1 MNLSKLSQHAA
12 AGAIKSQ
19 WINHSFLRWL
29 IFSCM
34 AVLLCLGSLSA
45 HAQPAQNTAQQT
57 QNQQGTPEYFNPTGF
72 VDEALA
78 HGLAEVALAKLALEK
93 SKLYSTQSYAK
104 RIIDDYTNLNNQLR
118 KIAKDQKLEISSEDE
133 LAERAITLTKRNDS
147 AASDEAENERIDLF
161 YARQE
166 LAAHERIMSL
176 FHQATQSTDY
186 DIKSFAQR
194 ALVVMEKHRKRA
206 EQLIA
211 ENDDGTPPAL

>member
-1 MNLSKLSQHAA
+1 MNLSGLPYNALQNVVKNL
-12 AGAIKSQ
+12 IKSD
-19 WINHSFLRWL
+19 WINYSLLRWL
-29 IFSCM
+29 ISFSGM
-34 AVLLCLGSLSA
+34 AVLLCSVSLSA
-45 HAQPAQNTAQQT
+45 HAQQAQDSARQT

-72 VDEALA
+72 VDQALA
-78 HGLAEVALAKLALEK
+78 HGLAEVALAKLALEN

-118 KIAKDQKLEISSEDE
+118 KIAKDKKLEISSEDE

-176 FHQATQSTDY
+176 FHQATQSADY
-186 DIKSFAQR
+186 DIKSFAQS
-194 ALVVMEKHRKRA
+194 ALVILEKH
-206 EQLIA
+206 
-211 ENDDGTPPAL
+211 